1 MTRLLRDSLGGNART
16 LMIACVS
23 PSNADGDETLST
35 LRYAARARCIKNK
48 PIVNEDPK
56 DALLRQYQIELQ
68 RLRKLLESSD
78 NPRLD
83 LMNSPDKD
91 ETDNKNNDEIENLRR
106 ECENSNISAQKL
118 KDELSALRSRY
129 ELEPNV
135 KEMNNYLNLDDE
147 KSTVSI
153 SDNKNQRKENN
164 EEIDLLD
171 ERKRRKREAARL
183 EVLKRLEKLTIGGE
197 ARSND
202 ELRRR
207 RERRRK
213 RLEILATALET
224 DSQEGTGAAFQVYG
238 QLKTAEE
245 ALKRMAKRARQ
256 LEIEAADL
264 QVLIFFNL
272 LHLINKKNITNKLN

>member
-1 MTRLLRDSLGGNART
+1 M
-16 LMIACVS
+16 S
-23 PSNADGDETLST
+23 PSDADGDETLST

-78 NPRLD
+78 QNPRLD
-83 LMNSPDKD
+83 LNSPEKD
-91 ETDNKNNDEIENLRR
+91 NDNNSRNNEEIINLRR
-106 ECENSNISAQKL
+106 ECENSNNSAQKL
-118 KDELSALRSRY
+118 KEELSALRLRFES
-129 ELEPNV
+129 EPI
-135 KEMNNYLNLDDE
+135 KEMNYLNLEEKRVELLNDRERRADDDE
-147 KSTVSI
+147 V
-153 SDNKNQRKENN
+153 DPL
-164 EEIDLLD
+164 EEK
-171 ERKRRKREAARL
+171 RRRKREAARL

-213 RLEILATALET
+213 RLEILATALEA

-264 QVLIFFNL
+264 QVNEFSYF
-272 LHLINKKNITNKLN
+272 